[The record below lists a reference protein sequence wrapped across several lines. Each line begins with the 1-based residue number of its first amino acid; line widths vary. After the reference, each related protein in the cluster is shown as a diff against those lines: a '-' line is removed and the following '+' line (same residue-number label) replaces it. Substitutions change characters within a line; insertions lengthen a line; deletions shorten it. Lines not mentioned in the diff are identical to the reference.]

1 MLLGSVGHLNLGV
14 ALLRFVPVA
23 DGRVRSLVAGC
34 YLVGAVAAAAVGAGF
49 ALGAGWWAPDLL
61 EAVGRGGL
69 VAFLAVAAPV
79 WAVFVM
85 QDYVL
90 TALGRAVRVPIANLA
105 FAVAKLVLLAL
116 AAVFAIH
123 TGIALSWLVATVL
136 MVAVVSV
143 LVFRLL
149 PARSSGT
156 RVTAGEVARFVRA
169 DYAGELCWTA
179 VVFGLPVVV
188 LTRLGPEA
196 AATFGI
202 AWTIAYALYLVPHG
216 MGQAMVAHLAA
227 DPGGLAAARRGMVLR
242 AYALLVPAV
251 LVLAVAAR
259 PLLAVFGPH
268 YAATGVTVLILA
280 ALAALPDVVVR
291 AAVAAARVQRRAAV
305 LVGLPAAVA
314 GMVLA
319 GSWVLAPRL
328 GLVGVGAALLVA
340 ETLAAA
346 VVLAAD
352 RRRSLGGEPG
362 AQRGQRPRQQP
373 RDVHLR
379 YPHPLPDLGLGEAV
393 EEPQGQDPAV
403 AVRQRRQQRDQGLAL
418 LDQVEPRFRPLQRGA
433 EPHAVARPALVVVA
447 GFVQGRAVRGGPCRQ
462 AVQHD
467 LEVHPQLGGD
477 LRRSGRPP
485 QPLPEHGGGVVDR
498 RLELP

>member
-1 MLLGSVGHLNLGV
+1 
-14 ALLRFVPVA
+14 
-23 DGRVRSLVAGC
+23 VRLLVAGC
-34 YLVGAVAAAAVGAGF
+34 YLVGAAAAAVVGAGF
-49 ALGAGWWAPDLL
+49 ALGAGWWAPDLIA
-61 EAVGRGGL
+61 AVGRGGL
-69 VAFLAVAAPV
+69 VAFLTVAAPV

-105 FAVAKLVLLAL
+105 FAVAKLGLLAV
-116 AAVFAIH
+116 AAGFAIH
-123 TGIALSWLVATVL
+123 AGIALSWLAATVL

-143 LVFRLL
+143 VVFRLL
-149 PARSSGT
+149 PARSAGT
-156 RVTAGEVARFVRA
+156 RVTPGEVTRFVRA

-202 AWTIAYALYLVPHG
+202 AWTIAYSLFLVPHG
-216 MGQAMVAHLAA
+216 LGQAMVAHLAA

-251 LVLAVAAR
+251 LVLVFAAR

-268 YAATGVTVLILA
+268 YAATGVTVLV
-280 ALAALPDVVVR
+280 LAALPEVVVR
-291 AAVAAARVQRRAAV
+291 SAIAAARVQRRAAV
-305 LVGLPAAVA
+305 LGGLPAAVA

-328 GLVGVGAALLVA
+328 GLVGVGAALLIA

-352 RRRSLGGEPG
+352 RRATPRRARRAAWPATVTATARRASGRSP
-362 AQRGQRPRQQP
+362 
-373 RDVHLR
+373 
-379 YPHPLPDLGLGEAV
+379 
-393 EEPQGQDPAV
+393 PAV
-403 AVRQRRQQRDQGLAL
+403 RS
-418 LDQVEPRFRPLQRGA
+418 
-433 EPHAVARPALVVVA
+433 
-447 GFVQGRAVRGGPCRQ
+447 
-462 AVQHD
+462 
-467 LEVHPQLGGD
+467 
-477 LRRSGRPP
+477 RSG
-485 QPLPEHGGGVVDR
+485 
-498 RLELP
+498 

>member
-1 MLLGSVGHLNLGV
+1 MNIERTRQEEVPNALSVGRGHPCKPLRKTCPTSRPHPVRRPDCWAVGVNPSTGTARRWWSPALSSLVGLVYWVVAAQLFPPAEVGVVSALVSTLMLLGSVGHLNLGV

-23 DGRVRSLVAGC
+23 GGRVRQLVAGC
-34 YLVGAVAAAAVGAGF
+34 YLVGAAAAGAVGAGF

-61 EAVGRGGL
+61 ESVGQGGL

-123 TGIALSWLVATVL
+123 TGIALSWLVATIL

-169 DYAGELCWTA
+169 DYAGELCSTA

-188 LTRLGPEA
+188 LPRLGQRPPPPSASPDHRLHPVPGA
-196 AATFGI
+196 ARYGPGDGRAPRRR
-202 AWTIAYALYLVPHG
+202 VRR
-216 MGQAMVAHLAA
+216 VAV
-227 DPGGLAAARRGMVLR
+227 ARRGMVLR

-259 PLLAVFGPH
+259 PLLAVFGLH
-268 YAATGVTVLILA
+268 YAATGVT
-280 ALAALPDVVVR
+280 
-291 AAVAAARVQRRAAV
+291 
-305 LVGLPAAVA
+305 
-314 GMVLA
+314 
-319 GSWVLAPRL
+319 
-328 GLVGVGAALLVA
+328 
-340 ETLAAA
+340 
-346 VVLAAD
+346 
-352 RRRSLGGEPG
+352 
-362 AQRGQRPRQQP
+362 
-373 RDVHLR
+373 
-379 YPHPLPDLGLGEAV
+379 
-393 EEPQGQDPAV
+393 
-403 AVRQRRQQRDQGLAL
+403 
-418 LDQVEPRFRPLQRGA
+418 
-433 EPHAVARPALVVVA
+433 
-447 GFVQGRAVRGGPCRQ
+447 C
-462 AVQHD
+462 
-467 LEVHPQLGGD
+467 
-477 LRRSGRPP
+477 
-485 QPLPEHGGGVVDR
+485 
-498 RLELP
+498 